1 MDLSKRVVAV
11 GSLAAALTLS
21 TTGLVAAAGM
31 QGNGPAAVLSNLV
44 QDGTLTQAQADKV
57 GEAFKARRLE
67 GQQQRQEHR
76 KEMAALIAKT
86 LGVSGADL
94 QKARQEGK
102 TLADVAGDKRGEP
115 VSAMVAFVNSQIDRA
130 VTDGKLTQEQA
141 DKIKPDVQRRV
152 ADRVDGNARGGPGMR
167 PGGFESEPAA

>member
-1 MDLSKRVVAV
+1 
-11 GSLAAALTLS
+11 
-21 TTGLVAAAGM
+21 M

-67 GQQQRQEHR
+67 SSNDKR
-76 KEMAALIAKT
+76 IARRW
-86 LGVSGADL
+86 LPSSPRRSGSQSGL

-102 TLADVAGDKRGEP
+102 TLADVAGDKHGEP
-115 VSAMVAFVNSQIDRA
+115 ISAMVAFVNSQIDRA